1 MNLISKFVF
10 TAILLA
16 RLFSQSNII
25 DGVAVIVDES
35 IILKSEVGE
44 LLQMSMMQRNLAPTI
59 ESDEAKKIENEIID
73 NLSYQ
78 KLALKSAEVESLIVN
93 ENEVDLALNQHL
105 SSIITQ
111 YGSEEAVESLL
122 GKPFNQLRRDMWY
135 DMRDQL
141 ISERYRDQLLKN
153 VVVSRKE
160 VVDFYNQRMNELGD
174 LPTQYNISH
183 ILFKLTSGEKSKDS
197 ALEKIRSIRNQI
209 ILGASFS
216 DMAIQYS
223 DDPGSSNSG
232 GELGFMGRGAMFPE
246 FEKAAFLLEPNEI
259 SDIVETRIGFHI
271 IKVVGKR
278 GETINAGHILIMPQV
293 SEEDENK
300 VYRFAST
307 ISDSITDPR
316 SFALFA
322 KKYSGDEK
330 TKGSGGKL
338 GWVDEKS
345 LPIPEFKVALHQLN
359 LNEVSLPIKT
369 AYGYH
374 LLLLNNKK
382 DGGTPSL
389 KNHWLEIKEW
399 ALTNKKLEK
408 LSKWYQESLD
418 HYYYKNYIEQL

>member
-1 MNLISKFVF
+1 MNLNSKFVF
-10 TAILLA
+10 TAMLLNC
-16 RLFSQSNII
+16 LLSQSNVI

-44 LLQMSMMQRNLAPTI
+44 LLQMSMMQRNLTPMI
-59 ESDEAKKIENEIID
+59 NSEEAKKIENEIID

-78 KLALKSAEVESLIVN
+78 KLALKSAEVESLVVS

-122 GKPFNQLRRDMWY
+122 GKPFNQIRRDMWY

-141 ISERYRDQLLKN
+141 ISERHREQLLKN

-160 VVDFYNQRMNELGD
+160 VVDFYNKHMNELGE

-183 ILFKLTSGEKSKDS
+183 ILFKVTSGEKSKES
-197 ALEKIRSIRNQI
+197 ALENIRSIRKQI
-209 ILGASFS
+209 ILGAPFS
-216 DMAIQYS
+216 DLATQYS
-223 DDPGSSNSG
+223 DDPGSSKNG
-232 GELGFMGRGAMFPE
+232 GELGFMGRGVMFPE

-259 SDIVETRIGFHI
+259 SDIVETRIGYHI
-271 IKVVGKR
+271 IKIIEKR
-278 GETINAGHILIMPQV
+278 GETINARHILIMPRV
-293 SEEDENK
+293 NKDDENK
-300 VYRFAST
+300 VYKYTST
-307 ISDSITDPR
+307 ISDSITGAR

-322 KKYSGDEK
+322 KKYSEDEK

-345 LPIPEFKVALHQLN
+345 IPITEFKIVLHQLN
-359 LNEVSLPIKT
+359 LNEISLPIKT

-374 LLLLNNKK
+374 LIFLNNKK
-382 DGGTPSL
+382 EGGKPSL
-389 KNHWLEIKEW
+389 NNHWLEIKEW
-399 ALTNKKLEK
+399 ALTNKKLAK
-408 LSKWYQESLD
+408 LSKWYQKNLD